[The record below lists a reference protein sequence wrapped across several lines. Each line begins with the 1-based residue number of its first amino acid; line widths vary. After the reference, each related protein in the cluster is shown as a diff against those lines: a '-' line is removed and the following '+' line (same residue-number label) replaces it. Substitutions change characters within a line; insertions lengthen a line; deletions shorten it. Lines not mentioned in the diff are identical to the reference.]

1 MKYHY
6 ETEEEFIARQKEAKS
21 RGECVFRDDNN
32 REMILDIIDDY
43 LDIVDVLQINQERS
57 NSENKRRNKNFYD

>member
-1 MKYHY
+1 MKYPY
-6 ETEEEFIARQKEAKS
+6 ETEEEFIARQKEARS

-43 LDIVDVLQINQERS
+43 LDIVDALQINQERS
-57 NSENKRRNKNFYD
+57 NQENKRCDKNSYD

>member
-1 MKYHY
+1 MWY
-6 ETEEEFIARQKEAKS
+6 EWNIITKTEEEFIARQKEARS

-43 LDIVDVLQINQERS
+43 LDIVDALQINQERS
-57 NSENKRRNKNFYD
+57 N

>member
-1 MKYHY
+1 MEYHY
-6 ETEEEFIARQKEAKS
+6 ETEEEFIARQKESRS

-32 REMILDIIDDY
+32 REMILDIIDDC

-57 NSENKRRNKNFYD
+57 N

>member
-1 MKYHY
+1 MKYPY
-6 ETEEEFIARQKEAKS
+6 ETEEEFITRVKEARS

-43 LDIVDVLQINQERS
+43 LDIVDALGDVNEK
-57 NSENKRRNKNFYD
+57 EMEH

>member
-57 NSENKRRNKNFYD
+57 N